1 MELRQYLRLFRRWFW
16 LVLLAAF
23 LGGGVAFLARSGQPS
38 TYRAEATLLI
48 GNYIDEPNPTTG
60 VITLGEKLAQT
71 YAVMAKTYTVLNAAV
86 EDGVSDSFD
95 TDSDAPRRP
104 LPESITP
111 SALGN
116 ALEVRIISG
125 TSLLVLS
132 VTYTDPVLAA
142 DMANA
147 VAQALIAKSPTNL
160 TPEQQEQRDSANA
173 EIEDLKAQIQAADA
187 ELAALDQQLAE
198 VTVANAE
205 RLELIRQR
213 NALIEQKNSALS
225 TIAGLRGT
233 ITQLELRAN
242 SLDIVE
248 PARIPG
254 ASNSP
259 SVLNTTLLGALVGAA
274 LAVGVAL
281 LVEYLDDT
289 LKTPEETTQAL
300 ALPILGTIVRFGKPD
315 EAYTNRLVTQ
325 ADPSSPVAESYR
337 ALRTNLLFSTNNVV
351 KRAFIV
357 TSPGP
362 EEGKTVT
369 AANLAVV
376 MAASGLRVLLID
388 ADLRRPK
395 VHQVFSLE
403 NRVGLTTLLSASPA
417 RTATNADEN
426 EDFRRCLQ
434 DTAVPGL
441 RVITSG
447 FIPSNPTEVL
457 GSALMQRW
465 FQVFLSS
472 QNVDVVLFD
481 TPPALFMA
489 DSSVLAATINVPVV
503 LVLEAGRTRRSAAL
517 RAKEQFAQLHVDVR
531 GVILNMVK
539 PVEHGYG
546 YGYGNY
552 YYYYSSDLGPPSQRT
567 GLRRL
572 FARNGKAEGREE
584 EQHASR

>member
-1 MELRQYLRLFRRWFW
+1 M
-16 LVLLAAF
+16 
-23 LGGGVAFLARSGQPS
+23 
-38 TYRAEATLLI
+38 
-48 GNYIDEPNPTTG
+48 
-60 VITLGEKLAQT
+60 
-71 YAVMAKTYTVLNAAV
+71 
-86 EDGVSDSFD
+86 
-95 TDSDAPRRP
+95 
-104 LPESITP
+104 
-111 SALGN
+111 
-116 ALEVRIISG
+116 RIISG

-315 EAYTNRLVTQ
+315 EGVHQ
-325 ADPSSPVAESYR
+325 P
-337 ALRTNLLFSTNNVV
+337 
-351 KRAFIV
+351 
-357 TSPGP
+357 PGHT
-362 EEGKTVT
+362 G
-369 AANLAVV
+369 
-376 MAASGLRVLLID
+376 
-388 ADLRRPK
+388 RPK
-395 VHQVFSLE
+395 LAGGGELSRAAHQSAVLHQQRGQT
-403 NRVGLTTLLSASPA
+403 RVYRDQP
-417 RTATNADEN
+417 
-426 EDFRRCLQ
+426 
-434 DTAVPGL
+434 
-441 RVITSG
+441 
-447 FIPSNPTEVL
+447 
-457 GSALMQRW
+457 
-465 FQVFLSS
+465 
-472 QNVDVVLFD
+472 
-481 TPPALFMA
+481 
-489 DSSVLAATINVPVV
+489 
-503 LVLEAGRTRRSAAL
+503 RTRRGQDGHYRQPRGGHGGVGAARAPDRRRSAPPEGAPGVL
-517 RAKEQFAQLHVDVR
+517 VGEPRRSDDAAFRKPRADGDER
-531 GVILNMVK
+531 
-539 PVEHGYG
+539 
-546 YGYGNY
+546 
-552 YYYYSSDLGPPSQRT
+552 
-567 GLRRL
+567 
-572 FARNGKAEGREE
+572 GRE
-584 EQHASR
+584 